1 MNILVNANNGMS
13 SLIQERKKE
22 GSKVKNEMQESI
34 QDQLTHKVEL
44 QTDLARIENHELV
57 QLRKDRTDVETDRRR
72 LDELNSRY
80 D

>member
-1 MNILVNANNGMS
+1 MS

-57 QLRKDRTDVETDRRR
+57 QLRKDRSDVETDRKR

-80 D
+80 E

>member
-1 MNILVNANNGMS
+1 
-13 SLIQERKKE
+13 
-22 GSKVKNEMQESI
+22 MQESI

-57 QLRKDRTDVETDRRR
+57 QLRKDRSDVETDRKR

>member
-1 MNILVNANNGMS
+1 MS

-57 QLRKDRTDVETDRRR
+57 QLRKDRSDVETDRKR